1 MLNSLSLFFGQ
12 LFGVFYVI
20 LGLSFLLQQERSK
33 KAIHDVVD
41 SHGLMFV
48 TGIITTLLGAV
59 VVITHNTWAYTWE
72 VVVTLIGWRFLLQG
86 AARLLIPHHVAR
98 YFKAVLHGYYTL
110 FSWFWFL
117 VGAYLL
123 WSVISIMRCAC
134 AA

>member
-1 MLNSLSLFFGQ
+1 MLNPLSLFFGQ

-33 KAIHDVVD
+33 KAIHDVLD
-41 SHGLMFV
+41 SPGLMFIS
-48 TGIITTLLGAV
+48 GIITTLLGAV

-72 VVVTLIGWRFLLQG
+72 VVITLIGWRFLLQG
-86 AARLLIPHHVAR
+86 ACRLLAPHHLAR
-98 YFKAVLHGYYTL
+98 YFKAVTHNYYTL

-134 AA
+134 SA